1 MKFKIFL
8 MILLLTFVTSISVQA
23 GCVFDVGDGRGG
35 RYFSV
40 CPDGSDSTGESNQ
53 DDTWGIQPMQPWNN
67 DSDRDTN
74 KTQDCYYNQYNQY
87 VCD

>member
-1 MKFKIFL
+1 MKIL
-8 MILLLTFVTSISVQA
+8 ILLLFLTFLTAISVQA
-23 GCVFDVGDGRGG
+23 GCVFDAGDGRGW

-40 CPDGSDSTGESNQ
+40 CPDGSDDTGESNQ
-53 DDTWGIQPMQPWNN
+53 EDSTWGIQPWGN
-67 DSDRDTN
+67 DSDRDSN